1 MKKSIMAGRYEKAG
15 DQPSALLLLDFDIK
29 SLFHEAEKKGGVHIG
44 VKIFPD
50 GYAWY
55 RLLSQ
60 NPKFHIQSYLIII
73 IFQRV
78 SPSL

>member
-1 MKKSIMAGRYEKAG
+1 MKKSIMTGRYEKAEERL
-15 DQPSALLLLDFDIK
+15 PAILLLDFDIK
-29 SLFHEAEKKGGVHIG
+29 SLFHEAEKKGVHIG
-44 VKIFPD
+44 VKIFPN

>member
-15 DQPSALLLLDFDIK
+15 VPPSALLLLAFDINFFSVRLK
-29 SLFHEAEKKGGVHIG
+29 GVHIG

-50 GYAWY
+50 GYAGY

-60 NPKFHIQSYLIII
+60 NPKFHIQSYLIIP
-73 IFQRV
+73 IFQAFV
-78 SPSL
+78 SVIW